1 VKVPLA
7 AIALVASCVP
17 PEVQTKTP
25 IAAKLYERDKGN
37 WVPVEAAPL
46 NAPNGAAYPGGTR
59 VLVLRRISPESTD
72 LAIRVE
78 LLGTARDRELG
89 ELVEAQIRLENARAG
104 ARYQILVEPTRDGM
118 TILPARRFLVSGRDR
133 VRVKFTSHADGLAGI
148 RVRCR
153 KVSVS
158 HFEWPAQIEPR

>member
-7 AIALVASCVP
+7 AIALVASCAP
-17 PEVQTKTP
+17 PEIQTETP
-25 IAAKLYERDKGN
+25 IAAKLYERDKAD
-37 WVPVEAAPL
+37 WVPVEASPV
-46 NAPNGAAYPGGTR
+46 NSPDGAAYPSGTR
-59 VLVLRRISPESTD
+59 VLLLRKISAESTD

-104 ARYQILVEPTRDGM
+104 ARYEIRVEPTRDAV
-118 TILPARRFLVSGRDR
+118 TILPARRFLVSGRER
-133 VRVKFTSHADGLAGI
+133 VRVQFTSFSDGLAGI

-158 HFEWPAQIEPR
+158 HFERPAQSEPR